1 MRTANKDARRLV
13 EARQPFTGSN
23 LFAEWSGEVYAVYSY
38 GYHWPLIVHK
48 GGTWYINEDKY
59 SQSTSCHLTHCRP
72 FVDHRTVNEAE
83 ALELVGKGESSNPFG
98 AVAMVAAFGDVFGET
113 QEDANAWKAR
123 MLKAGAPGLDFP
135 EDFDSLP
142 EDEKQRRLD
151 AVIKEAKK

>member
-48 GGTWYINEDKY
+48 GGEWFINEDKY

-72 FVDHRTVNEAE
+72 RLTAQTVDKAE
-83 ALELVGKGESSNPFG
+83 ALELVGKGESSNPFA

-113 QEDANAWKAR
+113 QEDANAWKSR